1 MAKLEGKSRI
11 RNLSIILIKTPLN
24 FVMQPKQIRKT
35 LKQIVLAVRIK
46 VIGTYKARIN
56 LKTVTIW

>member
-56 LKTVTIW
+56 LKILTIW